1 MDDVI
6 MRAGPVFWFAS
17 RAFGIVAYVA
27 LTLEV
32 LLGLGAST
40 GHFDR
45 VLGRGRV
52 TELHRWLSAIVLA
65 TVAMHAIV
73 LLGDKTVDFS
83 LVDLL
88 VPFRG
93 PYRQVAV
100 GLGILGGYAL
110 LTLHVSHALRK
121 RIGQGAWRR
130 LHYVSFAAFV
140 LASLHGILAGSDA
153 SKLGLKTLYVGAA
166 LLVTGLTFLRLFQV
180 VVARRAQSG
189 TAIGSAVRR

>member
-6 MRAGPVFWFAS
+6 MRAGPLLWFAS
-17 RAFGIVAYVA
+17 RAFGIVAYTA

-32 LLGLGAST
+32 LLGLGSST
-40 GHFDR
+40 GYFDR
-45 VLGRGRV
+45 VLGRARV

-65 TVAMHAIV
+65 TMAMHAIV
-73 LLGDKTVDFS
+73 LLGDRTVEFS

-88 VPFRG
+88 IPFRG

-100 GLGILGGYAL
+100 SLGILAGYAL

-121 RIGQGAWRR
+121 RIGPRAWRR

-140 LASLHGILAGSDA
+140 LASLHGILAGTDT
-153 SKLGLKTLYVGAA
+153 SKLGLKALYIGAT
-166 LLVTGLTFLRLFQV
+166 LLVSGLTFLRLFQV
-180 VVARRAQSG
+180 VVARRAEARLEPHHQRS
-189 TAIGSAVRR
+189 